1 MKLAGAVRHYVA
13 YLSVERNSSPLTA
26 EAYGRDL
33 ARYVR
38 DLEAMGVVECD
49 EVRRGD
55 IEQHIVNLSEAGLAP
70 ASVERALS
78 AIKGFHKFLLVE
90 RMAEKNPAAD
100 IPLPK
105 TPKNLPDVLSP
116 AQVAALLDQ
125 EFPSDARGFRDRAM
139 LETLYGCGLRASE
152 LCGLDLYDVSIEHE
166 YVRALGKGGKERLV
180 PLVGS
185 ANAVLGEY
193 LDRWRDMLSKGKAGE
208 SAVFL
213 NARGGRVT
221 RQTVH
226 AVCGKYGRY
235 AGIDGLHPHTLRH
248 SFATHLLE
256 GGCDLRSVQELLGH
270 SDISTTQL
278 YTHLDRE
285 EIRFTYL
292 SAHPRA
298 RV

>member
-1 MKLAGAVRHYVA
+1 MKLSGAVKHYVA

-33 ARYVR
+33 RRYVL
-38 DLEAMGVVECD
+38 DLEDMGVTDCAD
-49 EVRRGD
+49 VRRGD
-55 IEQHIVNLSEAGLAP
+55 IERHIENLSEAGLAP
-70 ASVERALS
+70 ASAERALS
-78 AIKGFHKFLLVE
+78 AIKGFHRFLLVE
-90 RMAEKNPAAD
+90 RLSETNPAAD

-105 TPKNLPDVLSP
+105 TPKNLPDVLSRE
-116 AQVAALLDQ
+116 QVDALLDQ
-125 EFPSDARGFRDRAM
+125 PFPPDARGERDRAI

-152 LCGLDLYDVSIEHE
+152 LAGLDVYDVSTEHE
-166 YVRALGKGGKERLV
+166 YVRVLGKGGKERLV

-193 LDRWRDMLSKGKAGE
+193 LDRWRGVLSKGRAGE
-208 SAVFL
+208 AAVFL

-226 AVCGKYGRY
+226 AICEKYGRY
-235 AGIDGLHPHTLRH
+235 AGIEGLHPHTLRH

-256 GGCDLRSVQELLGH
+256 GGCDLRSVQEMLGH